1 MKALKENIERMR
13 VVLCELS
20 HGSLSYTAL
29 GKRFIQKTS
38 GSIANFESTFRFLVE
53 DGNIEKCGFEH
64 RAPFRITHKGKAFLA
79 WRASNEQGL

>member
-20 HGSLSYTAL
+20 QCSLTYTAL

-38 GSIANFESTFRFLVE
+38 GSIANFESSFRFLVE
-53 DGNIEKCGFEH
+53 DGCIEKCSVEY
-64 RAPFRITHKGKAFLA
+64 RAPFRITQKGKAFLA
-79 WRASNEQGL
+79 WRASNEQGR